1 MAGTFGPAGSRTLE
15 LPPGA
20 DPDDVTADYTHGIL
34 TIKIA
39 IKGEQDATVKTVPV
53 TFGKK

>member
-1 MAGTFGPAGSRTLE
+1 M
-15 LPPGA
+15 
-20 DPDDVTADYTHGIL
+20 TAEYIHGIL